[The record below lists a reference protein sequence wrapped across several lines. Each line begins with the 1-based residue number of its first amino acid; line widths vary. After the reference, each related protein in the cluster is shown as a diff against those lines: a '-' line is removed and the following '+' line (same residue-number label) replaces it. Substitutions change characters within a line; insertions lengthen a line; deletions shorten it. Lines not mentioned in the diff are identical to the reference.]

1 MAFVNSVVVEVP
13 PRSAVLYF
21 PSAIVL
27 MMALWICS
35 ACLLSFRCLN
45 IITPLRSKA
54 VGFARFYT
62 THHQKKNKHLDHK
75 LSIES
80 SYELEHWADN
90 I

>member
-1 MAFVNSVVVEVP
+1 MAFVKSVVVEEP

-35 ACLLSFRCLN
+35 ACLLSFRCRN
-45 IITPLRSKA
+45 IITPLSSKA

-62 THHQKKNKHLDHK
+62 TPAKNNKHVDHK
-75 LSIES
+75 LKIES
-80 SYELEHWADN
+80 SSDIE
-90 I
+90 